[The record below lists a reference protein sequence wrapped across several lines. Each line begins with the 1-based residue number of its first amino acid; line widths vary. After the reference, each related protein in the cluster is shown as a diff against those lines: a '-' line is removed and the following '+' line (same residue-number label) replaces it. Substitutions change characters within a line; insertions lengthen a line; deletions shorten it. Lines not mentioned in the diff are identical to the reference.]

1 MRGQANRA
9 FSRKRSYGK
18 TVRRSGASI
27 QGTMANY
34 VTTVISERMAEREK
48 ARVVE
53 RALDLYTNDSMGH
66 GVVEGGLIET
76 VGIGLT
82 PSFTPRAEW
91 LGKDTA
97 WAELFEQRANQMF
110 NRWGLGV
117 HLWCDA
123 QRRLNFYALQALQY
137 FQWKIFGIGLAQVV
151 VRSDALR
158 PLGLA
163 LLPVCPTRLGT
174 PSDATGEVFDGIE
187 IGKYGEPTHA
197 FIRKPDRPVGNTT
210 DCYDRVAIRDA
221 KTGLPKLLFTCDVR
235 NVAEYKQDSIY
246 ATLIKTLRD
255 ANDMSDAVLVGA
267 VVRNLYVGFINAVGQ
282 GAMGANKN
290 LDIEDRIIQTDN
302 GTILQGL
309 KGESMDW
316 FSHTAAP
323 QNLTDLTSMI
333 HDRIGVGTVRG
344 QENILRKY
352 QASYSASKASF
363 EKAEE
368 VAAYEHTILNRAFNA
383 PVMAWMLYEMCLRSL
398 LPVTSSEHFI
408 ANIDAY
414 YSAEFLPQPMR
425 QIDRK
430 KAAEADVI
438 GLNSNTTSLKDVFGR
453 DGKDWRVETEQR
465 AKELKHLQDL
475 EEKYGVSLRPPVKET
490 GSEGTANSEEED
502 ES

>member
-210 DCYDRVAIRDA
+210 DCYDRVAIRDP
-221 KTGLPKLLFTCDVR
+221 KTGLPKLLLTCDVR

>member
-34 VTTVISERMAEREK
+34 VSTVISERMAEREK
-48 ARVVE
+48 SRVVE

-66 GVVEGGLIET
+66 GVIEGGLIET

-91 LGKDTA
+91 IGKDAA
-97 WAELFEQRANQMF
+97 WAELFESRANQMF

-123 QRRLNFYALQALQY
+123 QRRLDMYGLQALQY

-151 VRSDALR
+151 VRKDPLR

-163 LLPVCPTRLGT
+163 ILPICPSRLGT
-174 PSDATGEVFDGIE
+174 PSNATGEVFDGIE

-197 FIRKPDRPVGNTT
+197 YIRKPDRPTGNTA
-210 DCYDRVAIRDA
+210 DCFERVPIRDE
-221 KTGLPKLLFTCDVR
+221 KTGLPKLLLTCDVR

-267 VVRNLYVGFINAVGQ
+267 VVRNLYVGFINAVGAT
-282 GAMGANKN
+282 GADKN
-290 LDIEDRIIQTDN
+290 LSVEERIIQTDN

-383 PVMAWMLYEMCLRSL
+383 PVMAWMLYEMCLRTL
-398 LPVTSSEHFI
+398 LPVASAAHFI

-438 GLNSNTTSLKDVFGR
+438 ALNSNTTSLKDVYGR

-465 AKELKHLQDL
+465 AKEKKHIKEL
-475 EEKYGVSLRPPVKET
+475 EEKYGVSLSAVAPVAED
-490 GSEGTANSEEED
+490 EGTTKEDED

>member
-187 IGKYGEPTHA
+187 IGKYGEPTQA

-210 DCYDRVAIRDA
+210 DCYDRVAIRDP
-221 KTGLPKLLFTCDVR
+221 KTGLPKLLLTCDVR

>member
-137 FQWKIFGIGLAQVV
+137 FQWKIFGIGLSQIV

-210 DCYDRVAIRDA
+210 DCYDRVAIRDP
-221 KTGLPKLLFTCDVR
+221 KTGLPKLLLTCDVR
-235 NVAEYKQDSIY
+235 NIAEYKQDSIY

>member
-197 FIRKPDRPVGNTT
+197 FIRKSDRPVGNTT
-210 DCYDRVAIRDA
+210 DCYDRVAIRDP
-221 KTGLPKLLFTCDVR
+221 KTGLPKLLLTCDVR

-438 GLNSNTTSLKDVFGR
+438 GLNSNTTSLKDVYGR

-475 EEKYGVSLRPPVKET
+475 EEKYGVSLRPPAKET